1 MHSKQE
7 LNQTIALNAI
17 LTRRCIKREE
27 LQEALSAH
35 GVINSEYPMLN
46 YIKSIA
52 MALEKRFKKL
62 NIKLFNVSAKIA
74 AVYSVT
80 DEALDFAHKNLLTP
94 LYNEEGEMECVVYQH
109 PIVLDT
115 DRMMLV

>member
-17 LTRRCIKREE
+17 LTRRCIRREE

-35 GVINSEYPMLN
+35 GIIINNTPMPN
-46 YIKSIA
+46 YIKSLAIN
-52 MALEKRFKKL
+52 LERRFKKL
-62 NIKLFNVSAKIA
+62 NIQLFSISAKIA
-74 AVYSVT
+74 AVYIVT
-80 DEALDFAHKNLLTP
+80 EEAIIFAQEKLLTP
-94 LYNEEGEMECVVYQH
+94 LYNEEGEMESCVYQH
-109 PIVLDT
+109 PIVLET